1 MFIKLTNA
9 SPAHKGKS
17 LYINSNTVVTVYRAD
32 AVRAVDENGDITENE
47 EVTFVFC
54 PPHGSWE
61 VSASLDE
68 VAAQLNSQ
76 TS

>member
-17 LYINSNTVVTVYRAD
+17 LYINSSTVVTVYRAE
-32 AVRAVDENGDITENE
+32 AVRAVDENGEVTEKE
-47 EVTFVFC
+47 EVTFVYC

-61 VSASLDE
+61 VVESLEE
-68 VAAQLNSQ
+68 VASQLNA
-76 TS
+76 

>member
-9 SPAHKGKS
+9 NPTHKGKS
-17 LYINSNTVVTVYRAD
+17 LHINSTMIVTVYRAD
-32 AVRAVDENGDITENE
+32 AVRAVDTEGNITEKE

-61 VSASLDE
+61 VVESPDE
-68 VAAQLNSQ
+68 IAAMLNA
-76 TS
+76 